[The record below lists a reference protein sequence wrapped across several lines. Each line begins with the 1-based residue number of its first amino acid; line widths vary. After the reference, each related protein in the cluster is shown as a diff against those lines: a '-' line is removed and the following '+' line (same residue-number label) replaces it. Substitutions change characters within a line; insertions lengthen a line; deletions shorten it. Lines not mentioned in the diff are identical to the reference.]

1 MPWYFPI
8 KSDNN
13 SRLCDPWEAA
23 EFRVNMKSTPSQ
35 MCDSCLPDCNTTMFT
50 ASVTAAPFR
59 KCDYKNLGVSKLCSF
74 DTNLSPPIWGQQVLS
89 QYKDELPDG
98 VPTYIANLV
107 SSNKRKFADTRASGV
122 PIFTADTNTRPT
134 YDAYEK
140 DIAMVTFFFESTT
153 ALQYQRQLRMTL
165 VGFISQVGGLMGLC
179 LGISFISMI
188 EVVYWFTIRFM
199 RNI

>member
-1 MPWYFPI
+1 
-8 KSDNN
+8 
-13 SRLCDPWEAA
+13 
-23 EFRVNMKSTPSQ
+23 

-153 ALQYQRQLRMTL
+153 ALQYQRQLRLTL